1 MLKASTPLHI
11 GSGARTGVI
20 KHCRPFIPG
29 SALRGA
35 VGTAII
41 KAVCKLEKPLV
52 NHESCEYFD
61 DCVYTGL
68 FGEEFG
74 KASNIFFRF
83 AYPLHLKCDSAFHPA
98 PRTTYVCRNPQCR
111 KEYDAFVPPDECE
124 TCQESV
130 RTFIGYRC
138 QSCGHLE
145 RQPAPISRVTLT
157 AIDRAKV
164 SAAQI
169 VGEHGVSGTL
179 HTLEVIHKGAK
190 FGFEI
195 VVDREFEHALGL
207 VEATLTRALPDEGIG
222 GGKSRGLGKVAVEDL
237 RVEGVDTG
245 TIEKRAENIDS
256 RAFSVRLLSPMLLEG
271 KMLEPSS
278 LLEGARRAYSW
289 VFHEGK
295 PKLPEVKP
303 EGRAVGAEMV
313 SGWSLKTG
321 RRRRIE
327 PAISSGSVF
336 QFKCDEKNEELA
348 LALAALE
355 FHAVGA
361 YKPHGCGQLIVEAT
375 R

>member
-1 MLKASTPLHI
+1 MLRASTPLHV
-11 GSGARTGVI
+11 GSGARTGVV

-41 KAVCKLEKPLV
+41 KAVCKLEKPMV
-52 NHESCEYFD
+52 NHESCEYFE
-61 DCVYTGL
+61 DCIYTGL

-74 KASNIFFRF
+74 KASKIFFRF
-83 AYPLHLKCDSAFHPA
+83 TYPLHLKCRSVFHPG
-98 PRTTYVCRNPQCR
+98 PRTLYVCRNPQCR

-130 RTFIGYRC
+130 KPFVGYRC
-138 QSCGHLE
+138 ESCGQLE
-145 RQPAPISRVTLT
+145 RQPVPISRVTLT
-157 AIDRAKV
+157 AIDRTKV

-169 VGEHGVSGTL
+169 VGEREVSGTL
-179 HTLEVIHKGAK
+179 HTLEVIHKGTK

-195 VVDREFEHALGL
+195 IVHRDFEQALGL
-207 VEATLTRALPDEGIG
+207 IEATLERALPDEGIG
-222 GGKSRGLGKVAVEDL
+222 GGKSRGLGKVVVDDL
-237 RVEGVDTG
+237 RVEAVDTE
-245 TIEKRAENIDS
+245 ILEKRAESIDG
-256 RAFSVRLLSPMLLEG
+256 RRFSVRLLSPMILDG
-271 KMLEPSS
+271 KMLEPSN

-289 VFHEGK
+289 AFREGK
-295 PKLPEVKP
+295 PKLPEVRS
-303 EGRAVGAEMV
+303 ERRAVGAEMV

-336 QFKCDEKNEELA
+336 QFECDEKSEELA

-361 YKPHGCGQLIVEAT
+361 YKPHGCGQLVVEVA